1 MSGSTGSLSQD
12 GTKPSRMLIGGQLW
26 PAMVGD
32 VFVVGGLADWMVPS
46 APASTS
52 ALVSGGIASASRY
65 SGLPSASF
73 VPLRPSRAKPL
84 LAPGMS
90 THLPLNAALLALI
103 SAMAACTAARFR
115 STFSLG
121 TGWPPVARPWI
132 EKGSAFR
139 MTTPPFC
146 TPLVPAV
153 NDGVPKRNSF
163 AAGFSIRP
171 NQGPRLNPTGTSPAS
186 SSSASMPHCL
196 NCHTAHAVASL
207 YAFVPVSRPPKRLL
221 A

>member
-1 MSGSTGSLSQD
+1 
-12 GTKPSRMLIGGQLW
+12 
-26 PAMVGD
+26 
-32 VFVVGGLADWMVPS
+32 MVPS

-52 ALVSGGIASASRY
+52 ALVSGGMASASRY

-84 LAPGMS
+84 LAPAIS
-90 THLPLNAALLALI
+90 THLPLNAALLALT
-103 SAMAACTAARFR
+103 SAIAACTAARFL
-115 STFSLG
+115 SAFSFG
-121 TGWPPVARPWI
+121 TGMPPVARPGI
-132 EKGSAFR
+132 ENGSDLR

-153 NDGVPKRNSF
+153 NDGVPKRRAFS
-163 AAGFSIRP
+163 AGLSILP

-196 NCHTAHAVASL
+196 NCHTAHWVAS
-207 YAFVPVSRPPKRLL
+207 V
-221 A
+221 